1 MYVCMYVCM
10 YVLSYPKCTTINSQT
25 GTNVKKKK
33 NSKTSIKAVGDT
45 AEHLSKYFE
54 AGNETKLRAINFS
67 ENSL

>member
-10 YVLSYPKCTTINSQT
+10 YCLIL
-25 GTNVKKKK
+25 NVPPLIHRLELMLRKKK